1 MPLCGK
7 IIFTQRHQGTVKY
20 ENIVMLQPST
30 LRFLKDLK
38 KNNTKEWFDKNRKA
52 YEAAK
57 EDFASLVNKVI
68 AEFGKK
74 DQSISTLTSKDCLFR
89 INRDVR
95 FSKNKAPY
103 KTNMGASLVQGG
115 KKSDLAGYYF
125 HLEPGG
131 NSFVG
136 GGKYMADPDILK
148 KIRQEID
155 YSWDEFS
162 KIIKNKK
169 FANYYGD
176 LEKGEGMS
184 LSREPKGYEKDNPAI
199 DYIKLKS
206 WVAMAPITDADLTDK
221 NLAKKIITAFETL
234 QPLVVFLNRALSE

>member
-1 MPLCGK
+1 
-7 IIFTQRHQGTVKY
+7 
-20 ENIVMLQPST
+20 MLQPST
-30 LRFLKDLK
+30 LKFLKDLR

-68 AEFGKK
+68 ADFGKK
-74 DQSISTLTSKDCLFR
+74 DPGISTLTSKDCLFR

-103 KTNMGASLVQGG
+103 KTNMGASIVHGG

-136 GGKYMADPDILK
+136 GGKYMTDPDILK

-206 WVAMAPITDADLTDK
+206 WVAIAPVTDADLTDK
-221 NLAKKIITAFETL
+221 NLAKKIIAAFETL
-234 QPLVVFLNRALSE
+234 QPLVMFLNRALNE